1 MKIHI
6 GIISAKK
13 LKSKV
18 RKPLPPPSFK
28 HRALEYNRNNKHKKS
43 LTDNRE

>member
-28 HRALEYNRNNKHKKS
+28 HRALEYNRNSKHKKS
-43 LTDNRE
+43 LADNCE